1 MKIQMSYF
9 DMLDGRY
16 RTSAQLG
23 FNLVVTHKGNRI
35 ARTQVKKQHKE
46 MQSLEVVRLRS
57 K

>member
-1 MKIQMSYF
+1 MKIRMSYF

-16 RTSAQLG
+16 RVAAQLG
-23 FNLVVTHKGNRI
+23 FNLVTTHKGNRI

-46 MQSLEVVRLRS
+46 MQALPIHNIRS